1 VRVGVLGGGQ
11 LGRML
16 ALAGYQLGIE
26 FRFFD
31 PSSGAPVG
39 QIGQLIA
46 ADYGDQEA
54 LKRFLDGLDVV
65 TYEFESIPLSTIRF
79 VAERVEVFP
88 PVVALETAQDRL
100 LEKNLFRE
108 LEIPTPDFAPVDSLE
123 ALRSAARRIGFPAVL
138 KTRRMGYDGKG
149 QFVIREES
157 GIGSAWK
164 QLGGS
169 PLLLEQYVS
178 FQYEMSVI
186 GVRDQAGREEFYP
199 PIENLHREGVLRR
212 SIAPAPEAT
221 RETSAL
227 AIDYCRRLM
236 DRLGYVGVL
245 ALELFSV
252 DGGLLANE
260 MAPRVHNSGHWTIE
274 GAETSQFENHLR
286 AILALPLGPTTIR
299 GTALM
304 LNILGHIPRVESV
317 LAVEGAHLHLYG
329 KAPTEK
335 RKVGHVTLVAQSA
348 EAIERRAAELVEA
361 LGLGSA
367 IGA

>member
-1 VRVGVLGGGQ
+1 
-11 LGRML
+11 ML
-16 ALAGYQLGIE
+16 TLAGYQLGVE

-46 ADYGDQEA
+46 ADYGDHVA

-65 TYEFESIPLSTIRF
+65 TYEFESIPLSTVRF
-79 VAERVEVFP
+79 VADRVKVFP
-88 PVVALETAQDRL
+88 PAAALETAQDRL
-100 LEKNLFRE
+100 LEKSLFQE
-108 LEIPTPDFAPVDSLE
+108 LGIPTPAFAPVDSLDD
-123 ALRSAARRIGFPAVL
+123 LRGAVEQIGLPLVL

-149 QFVIREES
+149 QAVLS
-157 GIGSAWK
+157 DGSSVERAWK

-169 PLLLEQYVS
+169 RLLAEKYVA
-178 FQYEMSVI
+178 FQHELSVI
-186 GVRDQAGREEFYP
+186 GVRDTGGREVFYP

-212 SIAPAPEAT
+212 SVAPAPSAT
-221 RETSAL
+221 LETAAL

-236 DRLGYVGVL
+236 DRLEYVGVL

-252 DGGLLANE
+252 DGALLAND

-286 AILALPLGPTTIR
+286 AILSLPLGVTTAR
-299 GTALM
+299 GCSVM
-304 LNILGHIPRVESV
+304 LNILGHIPPAESV

-335 RKVGHVTLVAQSA
+335 RKVGHLTVVAQTM
-348 EAIERRAAELVEA
+348 EALQPRLWPLEEA
-361 LGLGSA
+361 LG
-367 IGA
+367 IGRDEL